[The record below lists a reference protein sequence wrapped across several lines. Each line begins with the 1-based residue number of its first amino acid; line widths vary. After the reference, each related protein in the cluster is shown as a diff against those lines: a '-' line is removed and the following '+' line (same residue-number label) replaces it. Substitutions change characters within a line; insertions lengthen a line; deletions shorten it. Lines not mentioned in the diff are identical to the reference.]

1 MKKILLSILLC
12 FILVPFSVNAEEC
25 TDEMVSSYLSQ
36 ANSVYIQYEATT
48 NPDTYKIYVYGVST
62 GISYDGING
71 TRYSDGYYAFAS
83 AGDTFSINIK
93 VSDGSICALRSI
105 KTLSI
110 SLPSNTTV
118 TQPVVEETPVTSNE
132 NDETNNTTTSSD
144 SSSGGTASSNDSNSD
159 TSSQTIDD
167 QLTTEEKSNSSSEGD
182 LSEET
187 GEDLITTTSEDV
199 KENNNNNNNKIIII
213 SILTISIL
221 CLVSVGIYI
230 YMKKF
235 RRHKN

>member
-1 MKKILLSILLC
+1 MKKFLFAIVIS
-12 FILVPFSVNAEEC
+12 FILIPLSVNAEEC
-25 TDEMVSSYLSQ
+25 TDEMVASYLSQ
-36 ANSVYIQYEATT
+36 ANNVYMNYEVTS
-48 NPDTYKIYVYGVST
+48 NPDTYKVYVYGLST
-62 GISYDGING
+62 GLSYDGING

-167 QLTTEEKSNSSSEGD
+167 QLTTEEKINSSSEGD

-199 KENNNNNNNKIIII
+199 KENNNNNKIIII